1 MTPRGAP
8 DLLSG
13 YLERRA
19 HQSSRWKRL
28 TQNERVKWIQ
38 SLSVNKQM
46 KREDRQEF

>member
-19 HQSSRWKRL
+19 HQPSRWKRL

-38 SLSVNKQM
+38 SLFNPLTPEKF
-46 KREDRQEF
+46 RGRF